1 MKIPFLKI
9 MLGQLLK
16 SFPDIWKKKILAYKI
31 RKAKKSAMLTIV
43 KILRLH
49 FAISAI
55 ILAIY

>member
-1 MKIPFLKI
+1 

-16 SFPDIWKKKILAYKI
+16 FFPDIWKKKILTYKI
-31 RKAKKSAMLTIV
+31 RKAKKSTKLTIV

>member
-16 SFPDIWKKKILAYKI
+16 FFPDIWKKKILTYKI
-31 RKAKKSAMLTIV
+31 RKGLKSTMLTIV
-43 KILRLH
+43 KFLRLH

>member
-1 MKIPFLKI
+1 MPFLKI
-9 MLGQLLK
+9 MLGQSLK
-16 SFPDIWKKKILAYKI
+16 FFPDIWKKKILTYKI
-31 RKAKKSAMLTIV
+31 RKAKKSTELTIV

>member
-1 MKIPFLKI
+1 MKISFLKI

-16 SFPDIWKKKILAYKI
+16 FFPDIWKKKILTYKM
-31 RKAKKSAMLTIV
+31 RNSKKSKGLIIV
-43 KILRLH
+43 KFLPPH